1 MTGGRAS
8 ITRSTFGSATD
19 VIAYQGGMSI
29 GRLIIRCSADTR
41 MAINSEGELDFNY
54 LTIAGGST
62 IVLDPPNLFGD
73 DTLYFRLDSAA
84 TGVIEVVRC

>member
-1 MTGGRAS
+1 MNGRAS

-19 VIAYQGGMSI
+19 VIAYQGGMSA
-29 GRLIIRCSADTR
+29 GRLIIRVSENTR
-41 MAINSEGELDFNY
+41 MAINSEGELDYNY
-54 LTIAGGST
+54 LTLAGSST

-73 DTLYFRLDSAA
+73 DTLYFRLDTAS